1 MPKSDPNETGQEQ
14 SPEAGLWKSVFSY
27 YYRLMMQC
35 RISLAL
41 LAILWSTP
49 TPVAS
54 ADAPRP
60 FDVFHRACLAQG
72 PDFAA
77 MSTFAVA
84 QRWEQVALEDFKRL
98 APLEDPESASGW
110 LPSDLAIPGK
120 VVIGVTR
127 ARLDGRPVETC
138 TVAFTSVPI
147 EAFLKAF
154 FDRTDAEKLSEE
166 RHETWTSRLYV
177 LVSGDR
183 KQFVKL
189 RYAPSPNGSGPMA
202 ASSIAEE

>member
-1 MPKSDPNETGQEQ
+1 VPYLARIACHSLVDPNPGGQRRRSTALRCL
-14 SPEAGLWKSVFSY
+14 SP
-27 YYRLMMQC
+27 RLPC
-35 RISLAL
+35 
-41 LAILWSTP
+41 
-49 TPVAS
+49 
-54 ADAPRP
+54 PRP
-60 FDVFHRACLAQG
+60 GLRRD
-72 PDFAA
+72 
-77 MSTFAVA
+77 VA

-166 RHETWTSRLYV
+166 RDETWTSRLYV